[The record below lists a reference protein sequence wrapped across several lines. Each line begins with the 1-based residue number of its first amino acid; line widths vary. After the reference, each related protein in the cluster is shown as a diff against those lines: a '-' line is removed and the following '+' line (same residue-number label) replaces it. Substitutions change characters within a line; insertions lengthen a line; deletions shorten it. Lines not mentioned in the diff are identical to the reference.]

1 MRMSR
6 NAYLFGAA
14 MLAVL
19 GAGVAEAAT
28 AKLHTMKV
36 DAPDGTVVHVQYSG
50 DVAPRV
56 EVVPAD
62 AAIDSAMPADMPM
75 MADPFAGPFAGMERI
90 SAIMDAQVS
99 AMMQRAA
106 LMQQQAAQM
115 QQQAVANG
123 TVSGVPGLT
132 VVGDMPQGMHV
143 TYYSSSTDASGCTR
157 SVSYSSD
164 GKGAEPK
171 VVQTASDTC
180 DAAARNP
187 GAIPAKA
194 EKPAEQ
200 PAARAAAP
208 GQKV

>member
-1 MRMSR
+1 MSR

-19 GAGVAEAAT
+19 GTGVAEAASAT
-28 AKLHTMKV
+28 LHTMKV
-36 DAPDGTVVHVQYSG
+36 AAPDGSVVQVRYSG

-56 EVVPAD
+56 EVMPAD
-62 AAIDSAMPADMPM
+62 AAIDAAMPADMPV
-75 MADPFAGPFAGMERI
+75 MADPFAGMERI

-115 QQQAVANG
+115 QQHAVANG
-123 TVSGVPGLT
+123 AVSGAPGLT

-164 GKGAEPK
+164 GKGAAPK
-171 VVQTASDTC
+171 MTQAASDNC

-187 GAIPAKA
+187 GAVPAKA
-194 EKPAEQ
+194 EKPVEQ
-200 PAARAAAP
+200 PAAQAPAP